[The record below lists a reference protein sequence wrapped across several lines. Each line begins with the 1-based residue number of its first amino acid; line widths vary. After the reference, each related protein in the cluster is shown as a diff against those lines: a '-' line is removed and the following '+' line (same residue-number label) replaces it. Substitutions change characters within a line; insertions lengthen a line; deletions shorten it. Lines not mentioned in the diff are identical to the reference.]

1 MSDAKGLTASEKDA
15 KRRVEELVEEERRV
29 LEGGSVEEIADF
41 YDRTDTGDLPWEEAD
56 DVVIERPELEQIS
69 IRLPKEDL
77 DALRRRAAKSGVGY
91 TTLIRMIVRA
101 HLNNPLTY

>member
-1 MSDAKGLTASEKDA
+1 MGETRKTVKSKVQAEM
-15 KRRVEELVEEERRV
+15 
-29 LEGGSVEEIADF
+29 EEILARGDVQEIAEF
-41 YDRTDTGDLPWEEAD
+41 FDRTDTGELDLESAN
-56 DVVIERPELEQIS
+56 DVVVGPELEQIS

-77 DALRRRAAKSGVGY
+77 DALRRRAVKSGVGY

>member
-1 MSDAKGLTASEKDA
+1 MSEARKRVKSGARAKMED
-15 KRRVEELVEEERRV
+15 V
-29 LEGGSVEEIADF
+29 LARGDVQEIAEF
-41 YDRTDTGDLPWEEAD
+41 FDRTDTSELDLEPVE

-77 DALRRRAAKSGVGY
+77 EALRRRAAKSGVGY

-101 HLNNPLTY
+101 HLENPLTY

>member
-1 MSDAKGLTASEKDA
+1 MSDAKGRTTSEKDE
-15 KRRVEELVEEERRV
+15 RRRIEELVAEEQRV
-29 LEGGSVEEIADF
+29 LERGDVQEMADF
-41 YDRTDTGDLPWEEAD
+41 YDRTDTGDLPWEEAE
-56 DVVIERPELEQIS
+56 DVVVGSELEQIS

-101 HLNNPLTY
+101 HLDNPLTY

>member
-1 MSDAKGLTASEKDA
+1 MSEAKKTTKSRAQAEM
-15 KRRVEELVEEERRV
+15 EEV
-29 LEGGSVEEIADF
+29 LARGDVQEMAEF
-41 YDRTDTGDLPWEEAD
+41 FDRTDTGELDLEPAD
-56 DVVIERPELEQIS
+56 DVVVGSDLEQIS

-101 HLNNPLTY
+101 HLDNPLTY

>member
-1 MSDAKGLTASEKDA
+1 MSEARNAAGSGA
-15 KRRVEELVEEERRV
+15 REEMEEV
-29 LEGGSVEEIADF
+29 LARGDVQEMAEF
-41 YDRTDTGDLPWEEAD
+41 FDRTDTSELDLDEVDE
-56 DVVIERPELEQIS
+56 VVIERPELEQIS

-101 HLNNPLTY
+101 HLDNPLTY

>member
-1 MSDAKGLTASEKDA
+1 MSDAKGRTASESDER
-15 KRRVEELVEEERRV
+15 RRVEHLAEEERRV
-29 LEGGSVEEIADF
+29 VESGSIEEIADF
-41 YDRTDTGDLPWEEAD
+41 YDRTDTSELHWEEAS
-56 DVVIERPELEQIS
+56 DVVVGPELEQIS

>member
-1 MSDAKGLTASEKDA
+1 MSDAKGRTASESDER
-15 KRRVEELVEEERRV
+15 RRVEQLAEEERRV
-29 LEGGSVEEIADF
+29 VESGSIEEIADF
-41 YDRTDTGDLPWEEAD
+41 YDRTDTSELHWEEAS
-56 DVVIERPELEQIS
+56 DVVVGHELEQIS

>member
-1 MSDAKGLTASEKDA
+1 MSEARKTAKSRARAEM
-15 KRRVEELVEEERRV
+15 EEV
-29 LEGGSVEEIADF
+29 LARGDVQEMAEF
-41 YDRTDTGDLPWEEAD
+41 FDRTDTGELDLEPVD
-56 DVVIERPELEQIS
+56 DVVLGPELEQIS

>member
-1 MSDAKGLTASEKDA
+1 MSEARETNKSKTRAEM
-15 KRRVEELVEEERRV
+15 
-29 LEGGSVEEIADF
+29 EEILARGDVQEMAKF
-41 YDRTDTGDLPWEEAD
+41 FDRTDTSELDLDEVD

-101 HLNNPLTY
+101 HLDNPLTY

>member
-1 MSDAKGLTASEKDA
+1 MSEANKTTKSRAQAEM
-15 KRRVEELVEEERRV
+15 EEV
-29 LEGGSVEEIADF
+29 LARGDVQEMAEF
-41 YDRTDTGDLPWEEAD
+41 FDRTDTGELDLEPAD
-56 DVVIERPELEQIS
+56 DVVVGSDLEQIS

-101 HLNNPLTY
+101 HLDNPLTY

>member
-1 MSDAKGLTASEKDA
+1 MSEARETNKSKTRAEM
-15 KRRVEELVEEERRV
+15 
-29 LEGGSVEEIADF
+29 EEILARGDVQEMAEF
-41 YDRTDTGDLPWEEAD
+41 FDRTDTSELDLDEVD

-101 HLNNPLTY
+101 HLDNPLTY

>member
-1 MSDAKGLTASEKDA
+1 MSEAKNTTKSRAQAEM
-15 KRRVEELVEEERRV
+15 EEV
-29 LEGGSVEEIADF
+29 LARGDVQEMAEF
-41 YDRTDTGDLPWEEAD
+41 FDRTDTGELDLEPAD
-56 DVVIERPELEQIS
+56 DVVVGSDLEQIS

-101 HLNNPLTY
+101 HLDNPLTY

>member
-1 MSDAKGLTASEKDA
+1 VSEARETNKSKA
-15 KRRVEELVEEERRV
+15 RVEMEEV
-29 LEGGSVEEIADF
+29 LARGDVQEMAEF
-41 YDRTDTGDLPWEEAD
+41 FDRTDTSELDLDEVDE
-56 DVVIERPELEQIS
+56 VVIERPELEQIS

-101 HLNNPLTY
+101 HLDNPLTY

>member
-1 MSDAKGLTASEKDA
+1 MSESGKTTKKSKARTEM
-15 KRRVEELVEEERRV
+15 
-29 LEGGSVEEIADF
+29 EEILACGDVQEMAEF
-41 YDRTDTGDLPWEEAD
+41 FDRTDTTELDLDSAD
-56 DVVIERPELEQIS
+56 DVVVERPELEQIS

-101 HLNNPLTY
+101 HLDNPLTY

>member
-1 MSDAKGLTASEKDA
+1 MSEARKTVKSKMRAEM
-15 KRRVEELVEEERRV
+15 
-29 LEGGSVEEIADF
+29 EEILARGDVQEIAEF
-41 YDRTDTGDLPWEEAD
+41 FDRTDTEELDLEPAD
-56 DVVIERPELEQIS
+56 DVVVGPELEQIS

>member
-1 MSDAKGLTASEKDA
+1 MSDAKGRTASESDKR
-15 KRRVEELVEEERRV
+15 RRVERLAEEERRIV
-29 LEGGSVEEIADF
+29 ESGSVEEIADF
-41 YDRTDTGDLPWEEAD
+41 YDRTDTSELHWEEAD
-56 DVVIERPELEQIS
+56 DVVVGPELEQIS

>member
-1 MSDAKGLTASEKDA
+1 MSQAEPRQGTSQDTEALAA
-15 KRRVEELVEEERRV
+15 EERRV
-29 LEGGSVEEIADF
+29 LERGDVDEIADF
-41 YDRTDTGDLPWEEAD
+41 YDRADTGNLDWEEAD

-77 DALRRRAAKSGVGY
+77 DALRRRAARSGVGY

-101 HLNNPLTY
+101 HLQNPLTH

>member
-1 MSDAKGLTASEKDA
+1 MSDAKPASNREK
-15 KRRVEELVEEERRV
+15 RVEELAAEEQRV
-29 LEGGSVEEIADF
+29 LERGDIDEIAHF
-41 YDRTDTGDLPWEEAD
+41 YDRTDTGDLPWREAE
-56 DVVIERPELEQIS
+56 DVVVGSELEQIA

>member
-1 MSDAKGLTASEKDA
+1 MSDAKGRTASESDER
-15 KRRVEELVEEERRV
+15 RRVEQLAEEERRV
-29 LEGGSVEEIADF
+29 VESGSIEEIADF
-41 YDRTDTGDLPWEEAD
+41 YDRTDTSELHWEEAS
-56 DVVIERPELEQIS
+56 DVVVGPELEQIS

>member
-1 MSDAKGLTASEKDA
+1 MSEARPVDSRKKDIQDLA
-15 KRRVEELVEEERRV
+15 AEERRV
-29 LEGGSVEEIADF
+29 IEGGDVDEIAEF
-41 YDRTDTGDLPWEEAD
+41 YDRTDTADLHWEETD
-56 DVVIERPELEQIS
+56 STVVERPELEQIS

-101 HLNNPLTY
+101 HLDNPLTY